1 MLAPLRQAARLDN
14 LLPVRKCPIPS
25 LLLVCGLLLISSAA
39 SRSDPPPDYYTAAEG
54 KAGAELRQAL
64 HQVLHNHTVIPY
76 ASGTRFDTS
85 DALKALDQDPTNT
98 NNVIG
103 IYSRQSEPA
112 SSFGLTTGWN
122 REHLWCDSYGLDGRE
137 PAYSDL
143 HNLRA
148 EDANVNSSRG
158 NKFFDISDTNSAG
171 YRMPAHAE
179 APLTSTDTDSW
190 EPPASVK
197 GDIARALFY
206 MAVRYTG
213 DLGNEPAL
221 YLTDATVQI
230 TSTTNFMGRLSSL
243 LRWSQADPVD
253 AVEMLR
259 NEHVYSFQANRNPFV
274 DRPDWVAAAFI
285 PALSIARASSAI
297 VLTWTN
303 EPPAMSAEQSTG
315 LASAWTAVT
324 NAPAL
329 TASNTWAIV
338 LPLAPGTRM
347 FRLRLQ

>member
-1 MLAPLRQAARLDN
+1 M
-14 LLPVRKCPIPS
+14 
-25 LLLVCGLLLISSAA
+25 LLVSSAA
-39 SRSDPPPDYYTAAEG
+39 SRADTPPGYYAAAEG
-54 KAGAELRQAL
+54 KTGAALRLAL
-64 HQVLHNHTVIPY
+64 HQVIHNHNIIPY

-85 DALKALDQDPTNT
+85 DALRVLDQDPANT
-98 NNVIG
+98 NNIIG
-103 IYSRQSEPA
+103 IYSRQSEPS

-143 HNLRA
+143 NNLRA
-148 EDANVNSSRG
+148 EDENVNSSRG

-171 YRMPAHAE
+171 YRKPAHAE
-179 APLTSTDTDSW
+179 APLTSTDPDSW

-206 MAVRYTG
+206 MALRYTG
-213 DLGNEPAL
+213 DVGSEPAL
-221 YLTDATVQI
+221 SLTDATVQI
-230 TSTTNFMGRLSSL
+230 TSTTNFMGRLSTL

-253 AVEMLR
+253 AAEQLR
-259 NEHVYSFQANRNPFV
+259 NDRVYSYQNNRNPFV

-285 PALSIARASSAI
+285 PALSIARASSTFTLA
-297 VLTWTN
+297 WTN
-303 EPPAMSAEQSTG
+303 EAPAMSAEQSTELG
-315 LASAWTAVT
+315 SAWTAVT

-329 TASNTWAIV
+329 TASNTWTIA
-338 LPLAPGTRM
+338 LPLAPGTRL

>member
-1 MLAPLRQAARLDN
+1 
-14 LLPVRKCPIPS
+14 V
-25 LLLVCGLLLISSAA
+25 LLVGAA
-39 SRSDPPPDYYTAAEG
+39 GARSDPPPGYYNAAEG
-54 KAGAELRQAL
+54 KTGAELRQAL
-64 HQVLHNHTVIPY
+64 HQVIRNHNVIPY
-76 ASGTRFDTS
+76 SSGTRFDTS
-85 DALKALDQDPTNT
+85 DALKALDQDPANT

-112 SSFGLTTGWN
+112 ASFGLTTGWN

-143 HNLRA
+143 NNLRA

-171 YRMPAHAE
+171 YRKPAHAE

-206 MAVRYTG
+206 MAVRYMG
-213 DLGNEPAL
+213 DTSSEPAL

-230 TSTTNFMGRLSSL
+230 TSTTNFMGRLSTL

-253 AVEMLR
+253 AAEMLR
-259 NEHVYSFQANRNPFV
+259 NDRVYSYQTNRNPFV
-274 DRPDWVAAAFI
+274 DRPGWVAAAFI
-285 PALSIARASSAI
+285 PALSIARASNAI
-297 VLTWTN
+297 ALTWTN
-303 EPPAMSAEQSTG
+303 EAPAMSAEQSTG

-329 TASNTWAIV
+329 TASNTWAIA
-338 LPLAPGTRM
+338 LPPEPGTRF